1 MSCKDRVEIKVR
13 ERSTGNTL
21 RVYGQ
26 TSVAVDLSEQIA
38 AKTALQNAALA
49 LAGRVLPGLAK

>member
-13 ERSTGNTL
+13 ERSTGNIL

-49 LAGRVLPGLAK
+49 LAGRVLPRLAK